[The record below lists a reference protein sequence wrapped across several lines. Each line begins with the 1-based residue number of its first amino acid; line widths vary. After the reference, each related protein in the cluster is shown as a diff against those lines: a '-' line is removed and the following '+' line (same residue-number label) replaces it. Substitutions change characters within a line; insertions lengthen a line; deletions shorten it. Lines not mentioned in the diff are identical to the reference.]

1 MVVLSDEQNLAIER
15 RVRALERK
23 SRLDLAPVAAAVDRL
38 ADPVAMA
45 IRLGPAIR
53 YAQRVEADVAGLSIQ
68 TLLPYANGGH
78 IGRFLHVWVPDESGH
93 GDALDLLLERIEVDK
108 YVAASPDAI
117 PPHNRLAGFLGRMS
131 QHAYN
136 IVSMTYHSIG
146 SMNERLAMGAYT
158 QMART
163 CDELGAGELSRALF
177 VPMRADEA
185 LHLGYYRTY
194 ALQLRQTLKN
204 WQMAVVRSLIV
215 HTYAPVGAGG
225 KDDKAPFGEVLLLLE
240 DDPENPSIAKAVQE
254 IAQDLLARDGE
265 TLPPFVNNQLRHCLD
280 LARAA

>member
-1 MVVLSDEQNLAIER
+1 
-15 RVRALERK
+15 
-23 SRLDLAPVAAAVDRL
+23 
-38 ADPVAMA
+38 MA
-45 IRLGPAIR
+45 KRLGPAIR
-53 YAQRVEADVAGLSIQ
+53 YAQRVEADVAGLSIE
-68 TLLPYANGGH
+68 TLLPYATGGH
-78 IGRFLHVWVPDESGH
+78 IGRFLQVWVPDESGH
-93 GDALDLLLERIEVDK
+93 GVALDLLLQRIDVDK
-108 YVAASPDAI
+108 YLAASPDKV
-117 PPHNRLAGFLGRMS
+117 PPHNRVAGVLGRLS

-136 IVSMTYHSIG
+136 IVSMMYHSIG
-146 SMNERLAMGAYT
+146 AMNERLAMGAYT

-163 CDELGAGELSRALF
+163 CGELGADELSEALF

-194 ALQLRQTLKN
+194 ALQLRQVLKR

-240 DDPENPSIAKAVQE
+240 DDPENPSIAATVQE
-254 IAQDLLARDGE
+254 IAQDLLARDE
-265 TLPPFVNNQLRHCLD
+265 EPLPPFVHDQLRHCLD

>member
-1 MVVLSDEQNLAIER
+1 
-15 RVRALERK
+15 
-23 SRLDLAPVAAAVDRL
+23 
-38 ADPVAMA
+38 
-45 IRLGPAIR
+45 
-53 YAQRVEADVAGLSIQ
+53 
-68 TLLPYANGGH
+68 
-78 IGRFLHVWVPDESGH
+78 
-93 GDALDLLLERIEVDK
+93 
-108 YVAASPDAI
+108 
-117 PPHNRLAGFLGRMS
+117 MS

-163 CDELGAGELSRALF
+163 CDELGAGELSRSLF

-225 KDDKAPFGEVLLLLE
+225 KDDKAPFGECCCCSRTIRE
-240 DDPENPSIAKAVQE
+240 PSIAKAGKRSPRTCC
-254 IAQDLLARDGE
+254 ATARRSHRSS
-265 TLPPFVNNQLRHCLD
+265 TTSYATASTSP
-280 LARAA
+280 AA